1 MSIRLITFSGQTV
14 TPKTDGII
22 QDASIGQNGIF
33 YGCGVTASGNS
44 LHIDGGYGLIK
55 GRYFEIDA
63 TTVPVT
69 LATSNSLLGRLYVKL
84 DLSNTEAPIQMLT
97 ATGETLPSL
106 EQDADANFDDGVWEM
121 ELATFNI
128 TTTEISDLTETYQTI
143 TDNASL
149 VSALQTAINTLNSNL
164 HNDILSVIPTSFSV
178 QNNTETTL
186 ASLNLTEGKWI
197 ITCGAGWGA
206 NSNGYRYL
214 FISDLRY
221 HKDTISGI
229 NGAVAQQSFVII
241 EDITAPKTI
250 TLKGKQTSGSSISVF
265 PFIRAIR
272 LPYSI

>member
-33 YGCGVTASGNS
+33 YGCSVTASGNS

-69 LATSNSLLGRLYVKL
+69 LATSDTLLGRLYVKL
-84 DLSNTEAPIQMLT
+84 DLSNTEAPIRVLT

-106 EQDADANFDDGVWEM
+106 EQDVDANFDDGVWEM

-128 TTTEISDLTETYQTI
+128 TTTEISDLAETYQTI

-149 VSALQTAINTLNSNL
+149 VSALQSAVDTLNSNL
-164 HNDILSVIPTSFSV
+164 QELSNKAVKVENTSEYITCNIV
-178 QNNTETTL
+178 PDQNNSIL
-186 ASLNLTEGKWI
+186 I
-197 ITCGAGWGA
+197 
-206 NSNGYRYL
+206 RYN
-214 FISDLRY
+214 
-221 HKDTISGI
+221 K
-229 NGAVAQQSFVII
+229 
-241 EDITAPKTI
+241 
-250 TLKGKQTSGSSISVF
+250 SS
-265 PFIRAIR
+265 REIR
-272 LPYSI
+272 LFGKVNGRWSTNTILLGTLNF

>member
-69 LATSNSLLGRLYVKL
+69 LATSDTLLGRLYVKL

-149 VSALQTAINTLNSNL
+149 VSALQTAIDTLNSN
-164 HNDILSVIPTSFSV
+164 IGTTRFTFS
-178 QNNTETTL
+178 
-186 ASLNLTEGKWI
+186 
-197 ITCGAGWGA
+197 
-206 NSNGYRYL
+206 
-214 FISDLRY
+214 
-221 HKDTISGI
+221 
-229 NGAVAQQSFVII
+229 
-241 EDITAPKTI
+241 
-250 TLKGKQTSGSSISVF
+250 SSISGAQGALGYGFKDNATGTVRVYF
-265 PFIRAIR
+265 TARFSSNVGTNTSMF
-272 LPYSI
+272 SIPSGYRPSANNGAMCIITTDSNASVAGYATIGADGTIKQGLTNNCRGISGFAEYEV

>member
-69 LATSNSLLGRLYVKL
+69 LATSDTLLGRLYVKL
-84 DLSNTEAPIQMLT
+84 DLSNTEAPIQILT

-149 VSALQTAINTLNSNL
+149 VSTLQTAINTLNSNIRTWA
-164 HNDILSVIPTSFSV
+164 DAGV
-178 QNNTETTL
+178 L
-186 ASLNLTEGKWI
+186 ASETYGTLRGYYNTALKLGCVVWTGNANASPSSATTKSYALPNSLKPI
-197 ITCGAGWGA
+197 QGFIVPMKKGDI
-206 NSNGYRYL
+206 NSNGY
-214 FISDLRY
+214 
-221 HKDTISGI
+221 
-229 NGAVAQQSFVII
+229 I
-241 EDITAPKTI
+241 EIRTDNTVRVST
-250 TLKGKQTSGSSISVF
+250 TSSMTYTGGVCIY
-265 PFIRAIR
+265 PLA
-272 LPYSI
+272 

>member
-69 LATSNSLLGRLYVKL
+69 LATSDALLGRLYVKL
-84 DLSNTEAPIQMLT
+84 DLSNTEAPIQILT

-128 TTTEISDLTETYQTI
+128 TTTEISDFTETYQTI

-149 VSALQTAINTLNSNL
+149 VSALQTAVDTLNSNL
-164 HNDILSVIPTSFSV
+164 NAANIVSIRRVAM
-178 QNNTETTL
+178 TETTG
-186 ASLNLTEGKWI
+186 ASGNIALSYENVGNVFVIAPYATGSSTYLRAWVSGTNNKWYLTAI
-197 ITCGAGWGA
+197 DPNTGATQ
-206 NSNGYRYL
+206 NNKSLSIRYL
-214 FISDLRY
+214 VV
-221 HKDTISGI
+221 TIK
-229 NGAVAQQSFVII
+229 N
-241 EDITAPKTI
+241 
-250 TLKGKQTSGSSISVF
+250 L
-265 PFIRAIR
+265 
-272 LPYSI
+272 